1 MEGAAT
7 VPPRAAG
14 QRIVLRRMAPARV
27 AASAMLQRL
36 RAAVAVGRP
45 RNAFRDRA
53 WRSLARAGHK
63 ARSTCRSAD
72 CDSISGQM
80 VERIVAIGVTRVRFP
95 ADALFLAFARV
106 FPFSWHHV
114 KASTR
119 VLPVPRSRGTLPRMH
134 PRGRSEAPWR
144 VSGSLQRLYSA
155 KGADL
160 AGSLPGIGSGWQ
172 QSKQDWGLP
181 AVMGE
186 HV

>member
-63 ARSTCRSAD
+63 ARSTRRSAD

-80 VERIVAIGVTRVRFP
+80 VERIVAIGVTQARFP
-95 ADALFLAFARV
+95 ADALFLALRGPFFSRGIMSKPARGFSLSRARGAR
-106 FPFSWHHV
+106 FPGCTLV
-114 KASTR
+114 GAARLLGASLAACNACTLQR
-119 VLPVPRSRGTLPRMH
+119 VLIWQVASR
-134 PRGRSEAPWR
+134 A
-144 VSGSLQRLYSA
+144 
-155 KGADL
+155 
-160 AGSLPGIGSGWQ
+160 
-172 QSKQDWGLP
+172 
-181 AVMGE
+181 
-186 HV
+186 

>member
-80 VERIVAIGVTRVRFP
+80 VERLGSIGVPQPRFP
-95 ADALFLAFARV
+95 ADALFLALRG
-106 FPFSWHHV
+106 PFFLVASCQSQHEGSACPALEGHASQDASSW
-114 KASTR
+114 AQR
-119 VLPVPRSRGTLPRMH
+119 
-134 PRGRSEAPWR
+134 
-144 VSGSLQRLYSA
+144 GSLARLWQPA
-155 KGADL
+155 TPVLCKGCL
-160 AGSLPGIGSGWQ
+160 LIWQ
-172 QSKQDWGLP
+172 VASR
-181 AVMGE
+181 A
-186 HV
+186 